1 MNNVSEKNKRLVLDA
16 KTLLLEFLAAVTHGQ
31 DAAALF
37 AEDGA
42 LELPFLH
49 SVGIPWRHRGRQAI
63 RELQDG
69 LAGLYL
75 DLAFKPE
82 DTHVLIDT
90 PEQVFAE
97 YVAHMTAK
105 ATGRTLHHLFAARLV
120 AENGLIKLV
129 RESLNV
135 VAAAQALL
143 PGGVKD
149 LPDPEK
155 EIFSV
160 PPDYRSLGRREF
172 SSSIVN
178 HQAYRGSTAMGDN
191 VQIVLNAFETLF
203 NKRDYAAAERFWSP
217 NYIQH
222 SAHIPPG
229 REGLFALIKGAPE
242 ALRYENGLTVANGDY
257 VLLHGRFSGLGRP
270 ANWIVVDI
278 VRLENGQLAEHWD
291 VIEDEATKEAS
302 LSGLPM
308 FGDKFP
314 G

>member
-1 MNNVSEKNKRLVLDA
+1 MKDA
-16 KTLLLEFLAAVTHGQ
+16 KTLLLEFLAAVTHGR

-49 SVGIPWRHRGRQAI
+49 SLAIPWRHLGRHAI
-63 RELQDG
+63 RELQDQ
-69 LAGLYL
+69 LAGLYVDIGVL
-75 DLAFKPE
+75 PE

-97 YVAHMTAK
+97 YMAHTTAR

-160 PPDYRSLGRREF
+160 PPDYQS
-172 SSSIVN
+172 
-178 HQAYRGSTAMGDN
+178 
-191 VQIVLNAFETLF
+191 
-203 NKRDYAAAERFWSP
+203 
-217 NYIQH
+217 
-222 SAHIPPG
+222 
-229 REGLFALIKGAPE
+229 
-242 ALRYENGLTVANGDY
+242 
-257 VLLHGRFSGLGRP
+257 
-270 ANWIVVDI
+270 
-278 VRLENGQLAEHWD
+278 
-291 VIEDEATKEAS
+291 
-302 LSGLPM
+302 
-308 FGDKFP
+308 
-314 G
+314 